1 MIYFD
6 ELKVGDSFE
15 APGRTVTETDIVM
28 FAGLTG
34 DYNYNHTNVEAA
46 KKKVF
51 GERIAHGLLL
61 LTLTRG
67 LMFRSKVI
75 GTDAELSFLGIP
87 ALTFNS
93 PVKIGDTIHVNF
105 TVKELIEDEHQR
117 DRGVVLFQCETL
129 NQNDVST
136 LTSTFKSLI
145 AKKPKA

>member
-1 MIYFD
+1 MN
-6 ELKVGDSFE
+6 
-15 APGRTVTETDIVM
+15 P
-28 FAGLTG
+28 GLTG

-67 LMFRSKVI
+67 LMFRSKVT

-136 LTSTFKSLI
+136 LTSTFKSLMV
-145 AKKPKA
+145 KKPKA

>member
-1 MIYFD
+1 
-6 ELKVGDSFE
+6 
-15 APGRTVTETDIVM
+15 
-28 FAGLTG
+28 
-34 DYNYNHTNVEAA
+34 
-46 KKKVF
+46 
-51 GERIAHGLLL
+51 
-61 LTLTRG
+61 
-67 LMFRSKVI
+67 MFRSKVT

-136 LTSTFKSLI
+136 LTSTFKCLMV
-145 AKKPKA
+145 KRPKA

>member
-67 LMFRSKVI
+67 LMFRSRLP
-75 GTDAELSFLGIP
+75 GQTPNFRFWGFL
-87 ALTFNS
+87 
-93 PVKIGDTIHVNF
+93 
-105 TVKELIEDEHQR
+105 R
-117 DRGVVLFQCETL
+117 
-129 NQNDVST
+129 
-136 LTSTFKSLI
+136 
-145 AKKPKA
+145 